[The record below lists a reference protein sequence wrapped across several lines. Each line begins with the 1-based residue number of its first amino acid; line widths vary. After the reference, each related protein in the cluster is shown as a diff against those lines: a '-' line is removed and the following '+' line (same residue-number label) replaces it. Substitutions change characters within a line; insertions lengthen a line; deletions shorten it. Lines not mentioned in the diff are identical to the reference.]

1 MYGECSGLH
10 AYEAIMGGSAILP
23 KRWGIAQPPSHRIV
37 RGWFTLR
44 IPWELIASFA
54 VGLGLICLTG
64 YLLLVPMKL
73 LWRLVAGGV
82 LGALALGLIN
92 LVGMVF
98 GFSISVNPF
107 TAMAV
112 GFLGLPG
119 VVLLVILQLLM

>member
-1 MYGECSGLH
+1 
-10 AYEAIMGGSAILP
+10 MGGSAILP